1 MNKKCF
7 VPLVLVVFMLF
18 TGASLSSGAGVEVPL
33 RYARTEESYV
43 VDSPHNYP
51 NNYDNTWTIKKDGA
65 SRIRVFFYYVNLE
78 ANYDYIYVYDSDGT
92 TILETITGNKGYWNH
107 WSPYA
112 NGDTIYVRLVS
123 DYSVTYWGF
132 RITKIDYDLG
142 GGGGGGGELTSG
154 QTATSSLSATG
165 ATEMWTIDVGANA
178 VSMHSVLNCGSADFD
193 LYGRRGAEPTT
204 STYDWRGY
212 TSGGEDVTF
221 SNPGAGTWYIM
232 VRSYSGSG
240 PYDLTVT
247 IDYQTGD
254 TTPPTVSITSPAN
267 GATVSGTV
275 TVAISAT
282 DDTGVTGRYLS
293 IDSGAYFSVGSSYS
307 WGTTS
312 YTDGSH
318 TLRARANDA
327 AGNIGYSSTVTV
339 TVANGGGG
347 GNELTSGVPVSSS
360 LAAQYATEMW
370 TIQVDSDAVSM
381 HSVLTCG
388 SADFDLYGRRGAEPT
403 TSTYDWRGY
412 TSGGEDVT
420 FSNPGA
426 GTWYIMVRSYSGT
439 GPYQLTVTI
448 TYGGG
453 GGDDW
458 GTGGKY
464 AIVIGISDYQ
474 SISDLSYCDEDAT
487 DWYNF
492 LTGKGYEVHVYGDS
506 HSSNYPRYD
515 GLATES
521 NVRAAVQGL
530 AAHAQPGDSV
540 AIMTSGHGGAD
551 ETNGW
556 YYSGGGEYNT
566 VTSFL
571 CMYDSSSGSS
581 GNYYESEIV
590 SDLGLFSAG
599 VKITLAV
606 DHCHSGGIG
615 PNVAGL
621 SIYSSILM
629 LTTCSGNGYGYD
641 EPTYQNGKFTYWL
654 LQAFSSGQTSW
665 EGAFSWIMNTG
676 RYLPVD
682 NAADNPQIFDGN
694 TGTNYYP

>member
-1 MNKKCF
+1 
-7 VPLVLVVFMLF
+7 MLF

-178 VSMHSVLNCGSADFD
+178 VSMHSVLN
-193 LYGRRGAEPTT
+193 
-204 STYDWRGY
+204 
-212 TSGGEDVTF
+212 
-221 SNPGAGTWYIM
+221 
-232 VRSYSGSG
+232 
-240 PYDLTVT
+240 
-247 IDYQTGD
+247 
-254 TTPPTVSITSPAN
+254 
-267 GATVSGTV
+267 
-275 TVAISAT
+275 
-282 DDTGVTGRYLS
+282 
-293 IDSGAYFSVGSSYS
+293 
-307 WGTTS
+307 
-312 YTDGSH
+312 
-318 TLRARANDA
+318 
-327 AGNIGYSSTVTV
+327 
-339 TVANGGGG
+339 
-347 GNELTSGVPVSSS
+347 
-360 LAAQYATEMW
+360 
-370 TIQVDSDAVSM
+370 
-381 HSVLTCG
+381 CG